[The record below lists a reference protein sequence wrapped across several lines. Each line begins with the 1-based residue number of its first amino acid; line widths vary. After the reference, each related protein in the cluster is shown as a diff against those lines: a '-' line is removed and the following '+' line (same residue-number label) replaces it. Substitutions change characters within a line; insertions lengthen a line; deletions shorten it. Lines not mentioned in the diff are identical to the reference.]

1 MISPADCKLIFGN
14 LDQIISLDK
23 KVEADL
29 SKVMDSWNERS
40 RVGECMMRSFDDFKQ
55 VYPPYVNHLDKSLAL
70 IKNFEE
76 NNPKFNAFCKA
87 RLAKGN
93 YCSQS
98 LSGNDSNNLCFINHR
113 FEKKIFGN
121 FKTVSTIESPFIIT
135 NAATASIYSAF
146 TRIKKANGKV
156 QPWS

>member
-14 LDQIISLDK
+14 LDQIISLHK

-29 SKVMDSWNERS
+29 SKVMETWNERS

-76 NNPKFNAFCKA
+76 TNPKFNAFCKA

-93 YCSQS
+93 YCRQS
-98 LSGNDSNNLCFINHR
+98 LSGIGSKAFR
-113 FEKKIFGN
+113 FPNKK
-121 FKTVSTIESPFIIT
+121 
-135 NAATASIYSAF
+135 
-146 TRIKKANGKV
+146 
-156 QPWS
+156 

>member
-14 LDQIISLDK
+14 LDQIISLHK

-93 YCSQS
+93 YCRQS
-98 LSGNDSNNLCFINHR
+98 LSGNDSNNLWFINHR
-113 FEKKIFGN
+113 FERIFLEIHN
-121 FKTVSTIESPFIIT
+121 YFNHLKPCYHYQCSDCLDIFCFYK
-135 NAATASIYSAF
+135 N
-146 TRIKKANGKV
+146 
-156 QPWS
+156 

>member
-14 LDQIISLDK
+14 LDQIISLHK

-93 YCSQS
+93 YCRQS
-98 LSGNDSNNLCFINHR
+98 LSGNDSNNLWFINHR
-113 FEKKIFGN
+113 FERFLLEIHNYYNHLKPCYHYQCSDCLDIFCFYKN
-121 FKTVSTIESPFIIT
+121 
-135 NAATASIYSAF
+135 
-146 TRIKKANGKV
+146 
-156 QPWS
+156 